1 MKSTFYFV
9 NDNGNLRT
17 FETNSEL
24 EIAKARVKFGNVFF
38 NRLDAIKEINKP
50 IPCKVRPLT
59 EKEER
64 EQYLWGL
71 SQMTEI
77 DKAIAREEHKSI
89 DEQQSEFAQMMMQ
102 KERL

>member
-17 FETNSEL
+17 FETSSEL
-24 EIAKARVKFGNVFF
+24 EIAKARVRFGNVFF
-38 NRLDAIKEINKP
+38 NRIDAIKEINKP
-50 IPCKVRPLT
+50 IPRKVRPLT

-71 SQMTEI
+71 SQMTET
-77 DKAIAREEHKSI
+77 DKEMARKQGKSI
-89 DEQQSEFAQMMMQ
+89 EEQQMEFAQMMMK